1 MVGRD
6 FRLRVACE
14 ADRTGS
20 ARSTAYIHRVRVRAC
35 LCATHQRVFC
45 VRRWQARGGDDLGLG
60 RPRSSLSASSITP
73 KLDRD
78 APHAAASA
86 QPDGSADEPSRA
98 QRAVELLEKKQA
110 KMTSGPWLVVL
121 FLHDSCAFFR

>member
-1 MVGRD
+1 MAGEDGCGRPGLPIACCVRSGQD
-6 FRLRVACE
+6 RFRAE
-14 ADRTGS
+14 H
-20 ARSTAYIHRVRVRAC
+20 AYIHRVRVRAC
-35 LCATHQRVFC
+35 VCVCAAHQRVFC
-45 VRRWQARGGDDLGLG
+45 VRHWQARGGDDLGLG
-60 RPRSSLSASSITP
+60 RPRSSLSARSITP

-110 KMTSGPWLVVL
+110 KMSSGPWLVVL
-121 FLHDSCAFFR
+121 SA